1 MDEPGVDDPL
11 AEQVNPTDMT
21 LEDFGPE
28 AASDT
33 AEITR
38 SKCQVVWEASE
49 SNPNLRPDAEGKGLM
64 KGKEPM
70 HVPEWFLNETG
81 KERFSITPRDPQE
94 LEEFDSSM
102 GDDTVKDNTA
112 GKVPRP
118 QGGQNRLQ
126 MDRPVPEVRGNGTKR
141 EVEIIDVRIW
151 GPAQNGP
158 REEEG
163 LGLVSRHLVP

>member
-1 MDEPGVDDPL
+1 MLIDMDEPSVDYPL
-11 AEQVNPTDMT
+11 VEEFNRTGMT

-70 HVPEWFLNETG
+70 HVPEWVLNETG
-81 KERFSITPRDPQE
+81 KERFALTPRDPQE
-94 LEEFDSSM
+94 LEKLDSSM
-102 GDDTVKDNTA
+102 RDDTVENNT
-112 GKVPRP
+112 GVKVPR
-118 QGGQNRLQ
+118 
-126 MDRPVPEVRGNGTKR
+126 
-141 EVEIIDVRIW
+141 
-151 GPAQNGP
+151 
-158 REEEG
+158 
-163 LGLVSRHLVP
+163 S